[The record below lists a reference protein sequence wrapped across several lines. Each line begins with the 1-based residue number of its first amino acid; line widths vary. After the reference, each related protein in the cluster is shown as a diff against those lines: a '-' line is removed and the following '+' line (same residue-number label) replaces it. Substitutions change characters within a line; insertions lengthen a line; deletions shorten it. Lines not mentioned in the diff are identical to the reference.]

1 MKSIRRLPILS
12 CGLLL
17 FLAGVCPTPADLLVI
32 RAANGQSSPVLLR
45 FDAGTGA
52 LINKFGELSEGYPGM
67 TLGPD
72 EKIYVTSNVL
82 GEGAV
87 YRFSRDGRFLGQ
99 FGNAT
104 LRTPGRLA
112 FGPDGN
118 CYVIGS
124 NWPQSPAVWQI
135 LRYNRITGE
144 FIDAFVT
151 NAGVPRD
158 LAFGPDGKLYVAD
171 TNRGI
176 VRYDGTTGTFLDVF
190 VPFGPSGLTDV
201 TAFVHGPDGN
211 VFVASRN
218 ANAVFRFDGATGV
231 LRDQFVTSGSGGL
244 ADPRGLTF
252 GPDGH
257 LYVSST
263 GMHRILRFNGNSGAF
278 MDVFATDSELIFP
291 TDLIFTPPLPRLEIK
306 RAANQVEISWPQSSS
321 PQNWVLLSQGN
332 MAPGTEWREV
342 SATPLLVGTN
352 YLVTDNC
359 LENALY
365 RLEQR

>member
-1 MKSIRRLPILS
+1 MKSIRPLPII
-12 CGLLL
+12 CGLVLL
-17 FLAGVCPTPADLLVI
+17 LGSVFATQADLFVI
-32 RAANGQSSPVLLR
+32 RAANGQTSPVLLR

-52 LINKFGELSEGYPGM
+52 LIDKFGELSEGYPGM
-67 TLGPD
+67 AVGPD

-99 FGNAT
+99 FGKAT

-135 LRYNRITGE
+135 LRYNKTSGAL
-144 FIDAFVT
+144 IDSFVT
-151 NAGVPRD
+151 DAGAPRD
-158 LAFGPDGKLYVAD
+158 LAFGPNGNLYVAD
-171 TNRGI
+171 ANRGI
-176 VRYDGTTGTFLDVF
+176 VRYDGSSGAFIDIF

-201 TAFVHGPDGN
+201 TAFIHGPDGSL
-211 VFVASRN
+211 FVASRN
-218 ANAVFRFDGATGV
+218 ANAVFRFNGATGV
-231 LRDQFVTSGSGGL
+231 LLEQFLASGSGGL
-244 ADPRGLTF
+244 ADPRGLAF

-263 GMHRILRFNGNSGAF
+263 GMHRILRFNGHTGAF
-278 MDVFATDSELIFP
+278 MDVFASNAELSFP
-291 TDLIFTPPLPRLEIK
+291 TDLVFTPPLPKLEIK
-306 RAANQVEISWPQSSS
+306 RAANQVEISWPESSS
-321 PQNWVLLSQGN
+321 PQNWALLTRDSLASGVD
-332 MAPGTEWREV
+332 WREV
-342 SATPLLVGTN
+342 SATPVLVGTN

-359 LENALY
+359 LEHALY